1 MPTPSRISVSP
12 SPGAA
17 TSKPSSPL
25 APSPPAKPEAHFG
38 VVDDSVWSPEL
49 QERFH
54 RALVN
59 ANSPSSKY
67 SSGVSSGE
75 FAPGKG
81 HNSRSDEQTD
91 VDPFAEMLASLST
104 GASGAPGSDMFS
116 LLQQIRQGT
125 QATSPDVDTL
135 QRDKAIRRTVQLVT
149 AWLLLACFVFFL
161 EPSAYRTRVG
171 SLDVGRWT
179 RWAVLGEE
187 RNMLELLQTFIVQP
201 QPVSEIYLSIE
212 VIFESMARPSSGC
225 SLHWKLFSTLTPFG
239 RSLYVAIG
247 HTWLFLTPGIFQP
260 IRSDRPHQD
269 ALGWIKRLMGVF
281 NVVMFL
287 LNDLGS
293 IIFGLGLVVFF
304 AGYVTP
310 K

>member
-1 MPTPSRISVSP
+1 MPTPSRVSVSP
-12 SPGAA
+12 SPGPT
-17 TSKPSSPL
+17 TSKPSSLL
-25 APSPPAKPEAHFG
+25 APSPPTKPEAHVG

-59 ANSPSSKY
+59 ANSSSSKY
-67 SSGVSSGE
+67 PSGE

-81 HNSRSDEQTD
+81 PNSRSDERTD
-91 VDPFAEMLASLST
+91 VDPFAEMLASLSA
-104 GASGAPGSDMFS
+104 GASGASGLDMFS

-212 VIFESMARPSSGC
+212 VIFETRARPSSGC

-239 RSLYVAIG
+239 MSL
-247 HTWLFLTPGIFQP
+247 
-260 IRSDRPHQD
+260 
-269 ALGWIKRLMGVF
+269 
-281 NVVMFL
+281 
-287 LNDLGS
+287 
-293 IIFGLGLVVFF
+293 
-304 AGYVTP
+304 
-310 K
+310 